1 MNRFSVAKRFAIAA
15 FVVAACRPAI
25 GGSPTPSATSIAGD
39 LAPSKEMTVQVHLP
53 GAPDALASSMI
64 AAIGRGVAD
73 AAGIRIET
81 VSAYSIEE
89 GFAVSEQIGITDIF
103 LATPAAALVA
113 RESGYDVVMIAGLQ
127 RSAGLRLAAPSG
139 KDAPIDA
146 LASGSILV
154 QGRPG
159 DEAPLLQYLDEA
171 GVDPGAVAF
180 SFQEPTLAFDPT
192 GFYDSTFSSALVT
205 SFDGAARLQEFLDPV
220 TGVPLGPDASIVVA
234 GTDDDTLAK
243 APGLG
248 LWVLRSALDDE
259 DSRIAI
265 ALAVIAIADGAAFCR
280 DDAQTCAVILE
291 ESYVISD
298 RRGVGLLW
306 SINELNSTFWP
317 APGGALSID
326 VVRLQSAIEQAVATG
341 VITGAPTV
349 EQITDPQILELVESH
364 LPENL
369 DLTGENWVP
378 LQVSLFEE

>member
-1 MNRFSVAKRFAIAA
+1 MNRFSVAKRFAIAV
-15 FVVAACRPAI
+15 FVAAACRPAI

-53 GAPDALASSMI
+53 GAPDAVASSMI

-89 GFAVSEQIGITDIF
+89 GFSVSEQIGITDIF

-113 RESGYDVVMIAGLQ
+113 REAGYDVVMIAGLQ
-127 RSAGLRLAAPSG
+127 RSAGLRLTVPSG
-139 KDAPIDA
+139 KDAQIDA

-159 DEAPLLQYLDEA
+159 DEAPLLQYFDEA
-171 GVDPGAVAF
+171 GVDRRAVAI

-192 GFYDSTFSSALVT
+192 GFFDPTFSAALVT

-220 TGVPLGPDASIVVA
+220 TGIPLGPEASIVVA
-234 GTDDDTLAK
+234 GADDDTLAK

-248 LWVLRSALDDE
+248 FWALRSALDDE

-280 DDAQTCAVILE
+280 DDAKTCAVILE
-291 ESYVISD
+291 ESYIAD

-326 VVRLQSAIEQAVATG
+326 VVKLQSAIEQAVATG

-349 EQITDPQILELVESH
+349 EQITDLQILELVESH

-378 LQVSLFEE
+378 LEVSLFAE

>member
-1 MNRFSVAKRFAIAA
+1 
-15 FVVAACRPAI
+15 
-25 GGSPTPSATSIAGD
+25 
-39 LAPSKEMTVQVHLP
+39 
-53 GAPDALASSMI
+53 MI

-73 AAGIRIET
+73 AAGIRIEP

-113 RESGYDVVMIAGLQ
+113 REAGYDVVMIAGLQ
-127 RSAGLRLAAPSG
+127 RSAGLRLAAPFS

-146 LASGSILV
+146 LASGSILI

-159 DEAPLLQYLDEA
+159 DEAPLLQYLDEV
-171 GVDPGAVAF
+171 GVDSGAVAF
-180 SFQEPTLAFDPT
+180 SFQEPSLAFDPT

>member
-1 MNRFSVAKRFAIAA
+1 MNRFSVAKRFAIAV
-15 FVVAACRPAI
+15 FVAAACRPAI

-53 GAPDALASSMI
+53 GAPDAVASSMI

-113 RESGYDVVMIAGLQ
+113 REAGYDVVMIAGLQ

-159 DEAPLLQYLDEA
+159 DEAPLLQYFDEA
-171 GVDPGAVAF
+171 GVDRRAVAI
-180 SFQEPTLAFDPT
+180 SFQEPTLSFDPT
-192 GFYDSTFSSALVT
+192 GFYDSTFSAALVT

-220 TGVPLGPDASIVVA
+220 TGIPLGPEASIVVA
-234 GTDDDTLAK
+234 GADDDTLAK

-248 LWVLRSALDDE
+248 IWVLRSALDDE

-265 ALAVIAIADGAAFCR
+265 ALAVIAIADGVAFCR

-291 ESYVISD
+291 ESYVAD

-378 LQVSLFEE
+378 LQVSLFGE